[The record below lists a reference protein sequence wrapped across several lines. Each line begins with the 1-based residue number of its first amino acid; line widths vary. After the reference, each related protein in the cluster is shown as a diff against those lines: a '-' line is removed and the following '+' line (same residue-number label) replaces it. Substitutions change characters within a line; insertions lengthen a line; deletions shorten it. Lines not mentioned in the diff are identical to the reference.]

1 MNKDTP
7 TTTFARIKA
16 AEPCKSSYKKALR
29 KAGGLR
35 KYGADTP
42 ITVRQIVEAVG
53 FDDALWALRTMPE
66 HNARWR
72 LLAVRY
78 ARRVQH
84 LMRDPR
90 SVAVLDVAER
100 HAHGSATDTELDAAG
115 AAAGDAAGAAAGA
128 SRDAAWDAAG
138 AAAWDAARDVAWA
151 AAWAATWAASGDT
164 AWAAAWAASGDAARA
179 AAWAAEREWQSAELI
194 RFCEEAT

>member
-1 MNKDTP
+1 MNKNTP

-16 AEPCKSSYKKALR
+16 ARPCESSYKQALR
-29 KAGGLR
+29 KAGGLL
-35 KYGADTP
+35 KYGENTP

-53 FDDALWALRTMPE
+53 LNDALWALRTMPE

-100 HAHGSATDTELDAAG
+100 HAHGSATDTELDAAK
-115 AAAGDAAGAAAGA
+115 AAAWAAWSATWAAGAAAGA
-128 SRDAAWDAAG
+128 
-138 AAAWDAARDVAWA
+138 
-151 AAWAATWAASGDT
+151 
-164 AWAAAWAASGDAARA
+164 
-179 AAWAAEREWQSAELI
+179 AEREWQAAELI
-194 RFCEEAT
+194 RICEEPA

>member
-1 MNKDTP
+1 MNKNTP

-16 AEPCKSSYKKALR
+16 ARPCESNYKQALR

-35 KYGADTP
+35 KYGENTP

-53 FDDALWALRTMPE
+53 LDDALWALRTMPE

-84 LMRDPR
+84 LMTDPR

-100 HAHGSATDTELDAAG
+100 HAHGSATDTELAA
-115 AAAGDAAGAAAGA
+115 ARAAATWAAGDAAG
-128 SRDAAWDAAG
+128 
-138 AAAWDAARDVAWA
+138 DAARHAARHAAEAAARAATAD
-151 AAWAATWAASGDT
+151 AAWAAT
-164 AWAAAWAASGDAARA
+164 R
-179 AAWAAEREWQSAELI
+179 AAEREWQAAELI
-194 RFCEEAT
+194 RICEEPA

>member
-1 MNKDTP
+1 MNKNTP
-7 TTTFARIKA
+7 TTTFTRIKA
-16 AEPCKSSYKKALR
+16 ARPCESSYKRALR

-53 FDDALWALRTMPE
+53 LDDALWVLRTMPE

-115 AAAGDAAGAAAGA
+115 SAARAAGSAAGSAAWATARAATWAAGAAALAAWGAWAAAGDA
-128 SRDAAWDAAG
+128 
-138 AAAWDAARDVAWA
+138 
-151 AAWAATWAASGDT
+151 
-164 AWAAAWAASGDAARA
+164 
-179 AAWAAEREWQSAELI
+179 EREWQAAELI
-194 RFCEEAT
+194 RICDE

>member
-1 MNKDTP
+1 MNTDETGNRREDAGWPMP
-7 TTTFARIKA
+7 TTTFTRIKA
-16 AEPCKSSYKKALR
+16 AQPCEYRYKLALR

-53 FDDALWALRTMPE
+53 LDDALWCLRTMPE

-84 LMRDPR
+84 LMTDPR

-100 HAHGSATDTELDAAG
+100 HAHGSATDTELDAAWAAG
-115 AAAGDAAGAAAGA
+115 AAGDA
-128 SRDAAWDAAG
+128 
-138 AAAWDAARDVAWA
+138 
-151 AAWAATWAASGDT
+151 T
-164 AWAAAWAASGDAARA
+164 
-179 AAWAAEREWQSAELI
+179 WAAEREWQAAELI
-194 RFCEEAT
+194 RICDE

>member
-1 MNKDTP
+1 MNKNTP

-16 AEPCKSSYKKALR
+16 ARPCESSYKQALR

-35 KYGADTP
+35 KYGENTP

-53 FDDALWALRTMPE
+53 LDDALWALRTMPE

-100 HAHGSATDTELDAAG
+100 HAHGSATDTELDAAWTAAGG
-115 AAAGDAAGAAAGA
+115 AVWVARDAAGGAVWVARDAAGDAA
-128 SRDAAWDAAG
+128 WAAG
-138 AAAWDAARDVAWA
+138 AAAWA
-151 AAWAATWAASGDT
+151 AAWAAW
-164 AWAAAWAASGDAARA
+164 DAGEAT
-179 AAWAAEREWQSAELI
+179 WAAEREWQAAELI
-194 RFCEEAT
+194 RICEEPA